1 MFLTHRRRW
10 KLSDS
15 ISLAPLSRWL
25 GGGASKSS
33 SKASTLQQSLPL
45 ATSRGSSSPR
55 SKSVMAALA
64 LATALAANQVR
75 AVGAFAP
82 QLVPSAKVSSLL
94 SSSRSPG
101 SASPTAPSAAWDILG
116 ARDGRQQRPTPALA
130 RRGMCLRA
138 SAAADVRSATL
149 GELALRVLTEGDSKK
164 KVALSN
170 EAVDLWQSGEG
181 SGIVGSVTPPDRPE
195 RPHDVETVDWT
206 KIQKRKPD
214 ADGQRITLLHA
225 IAHIE
230 SYAMD
235 LSWDIVARFK
245 GMPKEFYDDW
255 VQVAKEETLHF
266 SLLSDRL
273 EQLGSSYGAMPVHDG
288 LWSAAALTKDD
299 IRGSELP
306 TINRATH
313 PSFPLVE
320 SGRSSS
326 LWNLTSAR
334 LHPQRAPSTRASE
347 NAFAI
352 CP

>member
-1 MFLTHRRRW
+1 MFLTDRRRW
-10 KLSDS
+10 KLSGGV
-15 ISLAPLSRWL
+15 SLVPLARWL

-33 SKASTLQQSLPL
+33 PKASTLQQCLPL
-45 ATSRGSSSPR
+45 GTSRGSSSPR
-55 SKSVMAALA
+55 SKSVMAAVA

-75 AVGAFAP
+75 AAGAFAP

-101 SASPTAPSAAWDILG
+101 SASSAAWDILG
-116 ARDGRQQRPTPALA
+116 ARDGRQQRPTSSWA

-195 RPHDVETVDWT
+195 RPQNVETVDWT

-235 LSWDIVARFK
+235 LSWDIVARFE

-299 IRGSELP
+299 IRGP
-306 TINRATH
+306 
-313 PSFPLVE
+313 
-320 SGRSSS
+320 
-326 LWNLTSAR
+326 
-334 LHPQRAPSTRASE
+334 
-347 NAFAI
+347 
-352 CP
+352 C